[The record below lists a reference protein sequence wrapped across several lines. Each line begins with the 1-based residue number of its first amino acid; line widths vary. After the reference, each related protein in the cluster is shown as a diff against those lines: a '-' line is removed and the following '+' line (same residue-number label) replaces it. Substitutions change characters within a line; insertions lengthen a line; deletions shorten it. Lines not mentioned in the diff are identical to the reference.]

1 MCDSKKTD
9 LIREF
14 EFEHNRC
21 QSYFDLM
28 YKTLEFS
35 FAAIVAIVV
44 LGFGMCDVQK
54 EIPTEYTALI
64 FCYVLPVCL
73 YVFGI
78 MYAYNAYAMTLSGER
93 AEKIHKRIYEKSNFK
108 DFKSDISKYV
118 ISNRWITMFA
128 YGTFLG
134 FYIVIPP
141 ASIALS
147 IKFFAVESPVFWY
160 KVLPFILL
168 GIYYIILI
176 TIILQIVKHFF
187 TIKDLQQA
195 EADPE
200 PKPET
205 EVEIKGETELGK

>member
-1 MCDSKKTD
+1 MCDSNKND

-93 AEKIHKRIYEKSNFK
+93 AEKIHKRIYEKLNIK

-147 IKFFAVESPVFWY
+147 IKFFTVESSLFWY

-168 GIYYIILI
+168 AIYYIIL
-176 TIILQIVKHFF
+176 TIIIVQIVKPFF
-187 TIKDLQQA
+187 AIQKPQA
-195 EADPE
+195 
-200 PKPET
+200 
-205 EVEIKGETELGK
+205 VEEGIGSKEKVDIEHKSEKNCIS

>member
-1 MCDSKKTD
+1 MCTKINDKKED

-54 EIPTEYTALI
+54 DIPTKYTALI

-78 MYAYNAYAMTLSGER
+78 MYAYNAYDMTLSGER
-93 AEKIHKRIYEKSNFK
+93 AEKMHKKIYENSNWE

-134 FYIVIPP
+134 FFIVIPP
-141 ASIALS
+141 ASIILS
-147 IKFFAVESPVFWY
+147 IEFFKVESSVFLY
-160 KVLPFILL
+160 QVLPFILL
-168 GIYYIILI
+168 AIYYIILAI
-176 TIILQIVKHFF
+176 IILQI
-187 TIKDLQQA
+187 A
-195 EADPE
+195 
-200 PKPET
+200 KPFLLLKT
-205 EVEIKGETELGK
+205 YNRQKQNQNLKQK

>member
-1 MCDSKKTD
+1 
-9 LIREF
+9 
-14 EFEHNRC
+14 
-21 QSYFDLM
+21 
-28 YKTLEFS
+28 
-35 FAAIVAIVV
+35 
-44 LGFGMCDVQK
+44 MCDVQK
-54 EIPTEYTALI
+54 DIPTKYTALI

-93 AEKIHKRIYEKSNFK
+93 AEKMHKKIYEKTNWE

-141 ASIALS
+141 ASIILS
-147 IKFFAVESPVFWY
+147 IEFFKIESSVFLY
-160 KVLPFILL
+160 QVLPFILL
-168 GIYYIILI
+168 AIYYIIL
-176 TIILQIVKHFF
+176 TIIIFQIVKPFF
-187 TIKDLQQA
+187 AIKDLQQA
-195 EADPE
+195 K

-205 EVEIKGETELGK
+205 EVETKGKAEPEK

>member
-1 MCDSKKTD
+1 MCKKLNDKKDD

-54 EIPTEYTALI
+54 DIPTKYTALI

-93 AEKIHKRIYEKSNFK
+93 AEKMHKKIYEKSNWE

-141 ASIALS
+141 ASIILS
-147 IKFFAVESPVFWY
+147 IEFFKVESSVFLY
-160 KVLPFILL
+160 QVLPFILL
-168 GIYYIILI
+168 AIYYIIL
-176 TIILQIVKHFF
+176 TIIIFQIVKPFF
-187 TIKDLQQA
+187 AIKDLQQA
-195 EADPE
+195 E

-205 EVEIKGETELGK
+205 EVEIKGKAEPEK